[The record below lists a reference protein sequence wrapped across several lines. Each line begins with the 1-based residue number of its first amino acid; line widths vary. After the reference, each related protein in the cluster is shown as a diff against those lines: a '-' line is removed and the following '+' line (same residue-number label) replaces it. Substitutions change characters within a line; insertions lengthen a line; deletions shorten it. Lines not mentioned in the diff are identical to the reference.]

1 MEMEKKQIIYR
12 FVMFVCLLLLY
23 DHLVWSKES
32 VKSLK
37 TDSLSRYLF
46 DILIPQSLL
55 LEMQSN
61 SLKFWTTEA

>member
-1 MEMEKKQIIYR
+1 MEMEKNQIIYR
-12 FVMFVCLLLLY
+12 FVMFVCLFLLY